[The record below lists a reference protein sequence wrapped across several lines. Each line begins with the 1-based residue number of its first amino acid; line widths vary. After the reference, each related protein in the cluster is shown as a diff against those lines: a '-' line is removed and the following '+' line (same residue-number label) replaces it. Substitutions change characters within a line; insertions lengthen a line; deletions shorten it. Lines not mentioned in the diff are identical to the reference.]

1 MTPSRIIQMYKD
13 ENIPSSR
20 RSSTHFLN
28 IDVTPQS
35 KTPSRARTPCRVR
48 TPFSN
53 KENLHFN
60 KENMTPSIR
69 GILTE
74 RTIKPDS
81 TNMYRTNS
89 TSMYRGVSTDMYRAD
104 SSNIFGADS
113 TNLLG
118 ADSTNIFGIDSIN
131 VLGENSTNMFG
142 TDSTNIYGV
151 DTNIYR
157 DSSNV
162 HKGSK
167 IVNSDDPQIDYFV
180 DNAPNKKY
188 KNALG
193 NGIGI
198 DMLKQRIMDLEKE
211 LANQIEKSEKTLR
224 DFDAVRYIAQKY
236 KNELYGPVYIDG
248 DQRSINK
255 LLSHI
260 SKNCGPDVLK
270 EFKRTCDGTQPT
282 VSQIFEWLEDSGYLI
297 PVILQDFRATE
308 KVVWLDLTHTFEM
321 MKKETSNKFISE
333 NQFKPTEKQLLNRH
347 MLISGQLLGVFALP
361 NSFHHLTSLKLSS
374 IPIRNTDIV
383 NLRGLKKLNELFI
396 DDTGIGNEA
405 IAHIVALKNTL
416 RKLDLTGNKE
426 IDDEATYNLIFFET
440 IEIIFLDGTS
450 VSMDGV
456 RKYVSMTKSPRLSQ
470 ITIPK
475 ECRNYLNRR
484 NEIYCIERK
493 HGMIEDPSRVQH
505 LPLSHIRA
513 QLKFHYEVND
523 KINITG
529 SLEELAKTLKDILKR
544 RKDDAK
550 VMYLA

>member
-1 MTPSRIIQMYKD
+1 DSS
-13 ENIPSSR
+13 NI
-20 RSSTHFLN
+20 FG
-28 IDVTPQS
+28 V
-35 KTPSRARTPCRVR
+35 
-48 TPFSN
+48 
-53 KENLHFN
+53 
-60 KENMTPSIR
+60 
-69 GILTE
+69 
-74 RTIKPDS
+74 DS
-81 TNMYRTNS
+81 TNIF
-89 TSMYRGVSTDMYRAD
+89 GAD
-104 SSNIFGADS
+104 SSSIFGADS
-113 TNLLG
+113 TN
-118 ADSTNIFGIDSIN
+118 
-131 VLGENSTNMFG
+131 VLGENPTNMFG

-162 HKGSK
+162 LKESK
-167 IVNSDDPQIDYFV
+167 VANSDDPQTNYFV
-180 DNAPNKKY
+180 DSAPNKKY

-193 NGIGI
+193 NAIGI
-198 DMLKQRIMDLEKE
+198 DILNQRIVDLEKE
-211 LANQIEKSEKTLR
+211 LANQIEKSEKILR
-224 DFDAVRYIAQKY
+224 DFDTARYAAQKY

-270 EFKRTCDGTQPT
+270 EFKRTCDAQPT

-297 PVILQDFRATE
+297 PAILQDFRATE
-308 KVVWLDLTHTFEM
+308 TVVWLDLTYTFEA
-321 MKKETSNKFISE
+321 MKKEASNKFISE
-333 NQFKPTEKQLLNRH
+333 NRFKPTEKQLLNRH

-361 NSFHHLTSLKLSS
+361 NSFHQLTSLKLSS

-405 IAHIVALKNTL
+405 IAHIVALKRTL
-416 RKLDLTGNKE
+416 RKIDLTGNNE
-426 IDDEATYNLIFFET
+426 IDDDAAYNLIYLEN

-450 VSMDGV
+450 MSMDGI

-475 ECRNYLNRR
+475 ESRNYLNRR

-493 HGMIEDPSRVQH
+493 YGMIEDPSRVQH

-544 RKDDAK
+544 RRDDAK
-550 VMYLA
+550 VMYLAGGRDK